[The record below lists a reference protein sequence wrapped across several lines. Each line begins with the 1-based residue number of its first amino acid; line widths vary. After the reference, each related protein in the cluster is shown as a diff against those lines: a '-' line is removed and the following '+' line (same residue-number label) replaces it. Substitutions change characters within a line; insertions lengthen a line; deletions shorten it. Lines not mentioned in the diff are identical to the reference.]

1 MHDEPVQYLK
11 KLKNKLEVL
20 KMADNPFQFTGG
32 NETDYKLYTIEMLKG
47 LKYLDYELIDEAS
60 RKAAELK
67 YGEQNNEAEAA
78 AEKEEEEE
86 KEVDQLLIEARIDC
100 TEDMLDKILTTF
112 CKGEGG
118 DNAKFKVLKG
128 FENEWQ
134 KYDEQVN
141 DQSQKYQQEMKNLYR
156 QKKHLILY
164 CTNAMRQEELECEKK
179 AIKLIEDFQGKK
191 KHKLR
196 KIENEGE
203 EIEHLI
209 DDFEKELL
217 DLVDELEDNLME
229 IEMKL

>member
-1 MHDEPVQYLK
+1 MNVLSFGQNQFNLHDEPVQYLK

-78 AEKEEEEE
+78 AEKEEEEV
-86 KEVDQLLIEARIDC
+86 KEVDQLLVEARIDC
-100 TEDMLDKILTTF
+100 TEDMLEKILTKF
-112 CKGEGG
+112 CAGEDG

-141 DQSQKYQQEMKNLYR
+141 D
-156 QKKHLILY
+156 
-164 CTNAMRQEELECEKK
+164 
-179 AIKLIEDFQGKK
+179 
-191 KHKLR
+191 
-196 KIENEGE
+196 
-203 EIEHLI
+203 
-209 DDFEKELL
+209 
-217 DLVDELEDNLME
+217 
-229 IEMKL
+229 

>member
-1 MHDEPVQYLK
+1 
-11 KLKNKLEVL
+11 
-20 KMADNPFQFTGG
+20 MADNPFQFTGG

-86 KEVDQLLIEARIDC
+86 KEVDQVLVEARIDC
-100 TEDMLDKILTTF
+100 TEDMLDKILTSF
-112 CKGEGG
+112 CAGEGG

-156 QKKHLILY
+156 QKKHCPCSAPQARLSRQVKHLYHKFDENTSGRRDSPTREDSDSPGFCEFLPLI
-164 CTNAMRQEELECEKK
+164 A
-179 AIKLIEDFQGKK
+179 
-191 KHKLR
+191 
-196 KIENEGE
+196 
-203 EIEHLI
+203 
-209 DDFEKELL
+209 
-217 DLVDELEDNLME
+217 
-229 IEMKL
+229 